1 MKGIIFPWR
10 LILPLLPLFVGS
22 LYFLQLFSPLPS
34 ENISPSSKIQRIP
47 ISGVIDQLLPEGY
60 AVILLEDLGLQLIVP
75 NEVLPDG
82 SKESMYVKIILQEE
96 NYSIESLDLEKT
108 EEALKRSEEL
118 RLKLSEKNRIQ

>member
-108 EEALKRSEEL
+108 EEALKRSEEP